1 MGTLIAAVI
10 WVLLVTGTVVLFAH
24 RVRQARRDMQEQ
36 ARRDM
41 REED

>member
-1 MGTLIAAVI
+1 MSTLIAAII
-10 WVLLVTGTVVLFAH
+10 WALLVTATVMLFAH
-24 RVRQARRDMQEQ
+24 RIRQARRDMQEQ